1 MIDVGKELE
10 SYRAWFD
17 KVNPDGKFMRKY
29 HKDFGEIA
37 VSERKSY
44 KKNLISSYMTGN
56 SPFKSQEQYEDKKKL
71 GGLLADLYLMGII
84 WTQHFDEAACGNLDQ
99 YLAKGKY
106 KTI

>member
-17 KVNPDGKFMRKY
+17 KVDPAAPLG
-29 HKDFGEIA
+29 
-37 VSERKSY
+37 Y
-44 KKNLISSYMTGN
+44 KKHLISAYMTGE
-56 SPFKSQEQYEDKKKL
+56 SPFCKSQEQYEDKKKL

-84 WTQHFDEAACGNLDQ
+84 WTQHYDAAACGNLDK